1 MAPPPTQTSTE
12 RPEAPVL
19 DRQEARAILQSVYGV
34 TGEVTDLPSHVDRNF
49 RVATPKADTFVFKV
63 AHSAQPVVL
72 LDLENEAF
80 KCLAERVPGVAP
92 SLCPDL
98 QGGLA
103 PSVTLKS
110 GSTHRVRLLTW
121 VDGEP
126 LARISER
133 GPALLRSL
141 GQLLGRACGALS
153 RLPEPAPLP
162 ARRWDLSEAS
172 WTFELTP
179 ILIER
184 LEQRAP
190 SPSALDA
197 LQQFQLLFAA
207 EVLPIL
213 SGLPQGV
220 LHGDANDHN
229 LIVREGDGDPRV
241 AGVIDFGDVTW
252 GPRVFDLAIAC
263 AYAIHGQ
270 EDPLQAIGQIVAA
283 HNEHVPLSEQELAV
297 FFPALGM
304 RLVQSVV
311 VSASDGAQHAADSY
325 LRVSEAPAWETL
337 VLLADI
343 EPREAQRCLRRAC
356 GLSEPAVDARDLD
369 AQQIRQVRERHLGP
383 SLSTAYS
390 EPLHLVR
397 GRGAYL
403 FDETGEAYLDAVNNV
418 CHLGHAHPGPL
429 QAAQRQAELLN
440 TNTRY
445 LHGELAR
452 LSERLSGLFPDPL
465 SVCYFVNSGSEAGEL
480 ALRLA
485 RAATGRK
492 GVICVEGGYH
502 GNTSAMIDI
511 SPYKHSGPGG
521 SGPPDWVGVLPLP
534 DPYRGLYPGPHGAE
548 AYAEHFGAALET
560 LEEAGHA
567 PAALF
572 SEALIGCGGQIVP
585 PHGWLSAIYARARS
599 AGALCVADEVQVGFG
614 RVGSHWWAF
623 EREGVVPDIVT
634 LGKPMGN
641 GHPIAAVVTTPAIAR
656 AFDPEMEYFNTFGG
670 NPVSCAVANAVLT
683 VIEEEG
689 LRERAQRVGSWLARE
704 LRALAADNPA
714 MGDVRGVGMYLGIE
728 WVVPGDEPRPDP
740 QAAESVVSQLKER
753 GFLLSTEG
761 PQHNV
766 IKIKPPLAFDMD
778 EAQLLCSALRRIVL
792 SRDSTA

>member
-1 MAPPPTQTSTE
+1 MCAPPTQTATH
-12 RPEAPVL
+12 RPETPQL
-19 DRQEARAILQSVYGV
+19 DAQEALRILERSYGLQ
-34 TGEVTDLPSHVDRNF
+34 GELSELPSHVDRNF
-49 RVATPKADTFVFKV
+49 LVAVDAGQRFVLKVSHAD
-63 AHSAQPVVL
+63 QPDVL
-72 LDLENEAF
+72 LDLENEVF
-80 KCLAERVPGVAP
+80 ECLARELPGRAP
-92 SLCPDL
+92 SLRPDL
-98 QGGLA
+98 QGLRA
-103 PSVTLKS
+103 PRVTLAS
-110 GSTHRVRLLTW
+110 GQTHRVRLLTW
-121 VDGEP
+121 LEGQTLAGRGE
-126 LARISER
+126 
-133 GPALLRSL
+133 RSA
-141 GQLLGRACGALS
+141 QLLGSLGDLLGQVCRALGT
-153 RLPEPAPLP
+153 LPQPSPLP
-162 ARRWDLSEAS
+162 ARRWDLAQAG
-172 WTFELTP
+172 WTFALPRESLG
-179 ILIER
+179 R
-184 LEQRAP
+184 LNRRGPGPQ
-190 SPSALDA
+190 ALDA
-197 LQQFQLLFAA
+197 LQRFQLLFAA
-207 EVLPIL
+207 EVLPVL
-213 SGLPQGV
+213 DDLPQAV

-229 LIVREGDGDPRV
+229 LLLQATSEGERV
-241 AGVIDFGDVTW
+241 TGLIDFGDVTW

-270 EDPLQAIGQIVAA
+270 EDPLQAMGQIVAA

-356 GLSEPAVDARDLD
+356 GLTETAVDARDLD

-534 DPYRGLYPGPHGAE
+534 DPYRGLHPGPHGAE

-585 PHGWLSAIYARARS
+585 PHGWLAEIYARARS

-623 EREGVVPDIVT
+623 EREGVVPDIVP

-704 LRALAADNPA
+704 LRALAADTPA
-714 MGDVRGVGMYLGIE
+714 MGDVRGAGMYLGIE

-753 GFLLSTEG
+753 GFLLSTDG

-792 SRDSTA
+792 SRDTTA